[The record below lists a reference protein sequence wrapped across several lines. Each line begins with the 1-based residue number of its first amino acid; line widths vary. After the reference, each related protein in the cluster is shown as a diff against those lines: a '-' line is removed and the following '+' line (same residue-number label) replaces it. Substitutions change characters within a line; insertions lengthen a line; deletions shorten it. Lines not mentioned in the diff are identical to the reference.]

1 MSLLTKNSTLGPECR
16 GAGTAAPAALAD
28 PIKITLPGEPRGKG
42 RPRFGNGRTYTPDA
56 TRRYED
62 ALRKVASEEA
72 RGRRPMEGPLSVS
85 IEARMPI
92 PTSWRIRA
100 KEAARAGDVRPTGKP
115 DADNLMKVID
125 ALNGIVWRDDSQI
138 VEARV
143 VKIYS
148 EKPALVIDVRPI

>member
-1 MSLLTKNSTLGPECR
+1 MSSLSKNSTPGPECR

-72 RGRRPMEGPLSVS
+72 RGRRPMEACRTYNILVAEG
-85 IEARMPI
+85 
-92 PTSWRIRA
+92 RA
-100 KEAARAGDVRPTGKP
+100 
-115 DADNLMKVID
+115 
-125 ALNGIVWRDDSQI
+125 
-138 VEARV
+138 V
-143 VKIYS
+143 VLGLLH
-148 EKPALVIDVRPI
+148 ER